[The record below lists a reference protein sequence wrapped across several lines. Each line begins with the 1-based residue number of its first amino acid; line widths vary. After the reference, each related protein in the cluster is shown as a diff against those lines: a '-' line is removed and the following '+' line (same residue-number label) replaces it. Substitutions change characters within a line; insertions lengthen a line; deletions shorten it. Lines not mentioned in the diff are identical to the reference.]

1 MQQIFWKKWSL
12 SYLSLLQERFKW
24 KSKSKPICTGD
35 LFLIKDENAPP
46 LKWQMDRVT
55 DVICGKDEVARVVM
69 VRTTNGVT
77 KRAVAK
83 IAVLRIDDSLEALCA
98 SRGKDV

>member
-1 MQQIFWKKWSL
+1 M
-12 SYLSLLQERFKW
+12 
-24 KSKSKPICTGD
+24 G
-35 LFLIKDENAPP
+35 
-46 LKWQMDRVT
+46 RVT